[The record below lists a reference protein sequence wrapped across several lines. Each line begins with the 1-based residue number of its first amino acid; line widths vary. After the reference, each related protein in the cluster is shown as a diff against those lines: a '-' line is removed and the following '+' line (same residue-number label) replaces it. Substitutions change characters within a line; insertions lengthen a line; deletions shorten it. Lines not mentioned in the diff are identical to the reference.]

1 MTTSLIVFA
10 CVFFGTLAGTFVGL
24 KLPGHYLDED
34 AKDAIKLALGVMVMM
49 SALVLSLLVS
59 SAKSSYDLKRT
70 ELTQIA
76 ADVIQID
83 RFLALYGSE
92 SNRARNALRDWVT
105 ELANRLQSSGE
116 GQSSRE
122 SHNIRDRTRDLY
134 QTLVYQA
141 LEALSPR
148 DEEQK
153 SLKAQAL
160 GVSLEVSK
168 ILALALAQKS
178 TSIPLA
184 FLVILVFWLVVLFAG
199 FGLFAPP
206 NFATVTALAICNFSV
221 SAAIF
226 LILQMDQPFGGL
238 MRISVEPLRTAL
250 ETIGR

>member
-1 MTTSLIVFA
+1 MTISLIVFA
-10 CVFFGTLAGTFVGL
+10 CVFCGTLAGTFVGL

-70 ELTQIA
+70 QLTQIA

-92 SNRARNALRDWVT
+92 SNSARKALRGWVT
-105 ELANRLQSSGE
+105 KLADRLQSSGE
-116 GQSSRE
+116 DQSSRE
-122 SHNIRDRTRDLY
+122 SHNTRSGARDLY
-134 QTLVYQA
+134 QR

-148 DEEQK
+148 DDEQK
-153 SLKAQAL
+153 SLKAEAL
-160 GVSLEVSK
+160 SASFEVAK
-168 ILALALAQKS
+168 IRALALAQQS

-184 FLVILVFWLVVLFAG
+184 FLVILVFWVVVLFAG
-199 FGLFAPP
+199 FGLFAPL
-206 NFATVTALAICNFSV
+206 NLATVAALAICNFSV

-226 LILQMDQPFGGL
+226 LILQMDQPFVGL
-238 MRISVEPLRTAL
+238 MRISVGPLRAAL
-250 ETIGR
+250 ETIGK

>member
-1 MTTSLIVFA
+1 MMIISLIVFA
-10 CVFFGTLAGTFVGL
+10 CVFCGTFVGTFVGL
-24 KLPGHYLDED
+24 KLPGRYLDED

-70 ELTQIA
+70 QLTQIA

-92 SNRARNALRDWVT
+92 ANNARNALRDWVT
-105 ELANRLQSSGE
+105 NLADQIQRSGGDQSK
-116 GQSSRE
+116 RE
-122 SHNIRDRTRDLY
+122 SHNVRSGAKDLY
-134 QTLVYQA
+134 QT

-160 GVSLEVSK
+160 GASFEVAK
-168 ILALALAQKS
+168 IRALALAQQS

-199 FGLFAPP
+199 FGLFAPL
-206 NFATVTALAICNFSV
+206 NLATVTALAICNFSV

-226 LILQMDQPFGGL
+226 LILQMDRPFVGV
-238 MRISVEPLRTAL
+238 MRISVEPLRNAL
-250 ETIGR
+250 EAIGR